1 MRRGVVVTAMVM
13 SIFVGLVVAPGASA
27 KAVACKAGT
36 VAAKVGGHAS
46 CVARRLVAPT
56 PTTAALGPTQFKG
69 ALDVVAGGVKLRSG
83 RRARTLGKR
92 VGRSWTVARGRL
104 LKAMSATAA
113 RITQPLR
120 RARTAAADTGC
131 QAMDI
136 LAQGGTFNVEGQP
149 AELGGSTTVD
159 GVGVTLGVTASGGM
173 HMGLKTTVNGNTYTM
188 SFDAGESECTKL
200 KVPAC
205 PAADGSLN
213 AFGSKGKM
221 GFSMT
226 VTRGGK
232 VLAKRGYAKTVTMDT
247 RGQVAD
253 DAKLDTV
260 EVHYSETTV
269 VDLDGVHYTGY
280 GTRLMT
286 VDMRSGKYDPNSA
299 ESLSF
304 GSASVAGQLANT
316 AGIEADAKDFAAF
329 LGKTIDEYRQRE
341 THWQNPGTCAKAVF
355 SPLSNTIKVHPG
367 ATGTFSGQVTASDG
381 GTAAK
386 VRWAVGAQQNGTFT
400 PDSSSD
406 RGPTFSYTVAAHPS
420 GKTLSVAL
428 HITSTAGVADDTWS
442 QPIEDQLTTI
452 AGTFTGHATRA
463 GVIYDWQGTA
473 TFTRVPSGAD
483 GAGPGG
489 IFQLTSGQA
498 TVTISGSEVGTGCDQ
513 VGTSTISL
521 QTNSVWTVNNA
532 AAPFLYQIVAPFSP
546 DPPQATNVNCDHPET
561 NGTPA
566 GLGSMPATALQ
577 SGDVAAGAALTG
589 LIKTTDDLL
598 AYDGS
603 ASIAGPESDESASWT
618 WSFKG
623 AA

>member
-27 KAVACKAGT
+27 KAAACKAGT

-56 PTTAALGPTQFKG
+56 PTTTALGPTQLKG
-69 ALDVVAGGVKLRSG
+69 ALDVVGAGGKLRSG
-83 RRARTLGKR
+83 RRATTLGKR

-104 LKAMSATAA
+104 LKAMTATAA
-113 RITQPLR
+113 RITRPSR
-120 RARTAAADTGC
+120 GARTAAASANC
-131 QAMDI
+131 QAMDL

-149 AELGGSTTVD
+149 AAFGGSTTVD
-159 GVGVTLGVTASGGM
+159 GVGVTLGVTGSGDM
-173 HMGLKTTVNGNTYTM
+173 RMGLKTTVDGNTYTM
-188 SFDAGESECTKL
+188 SLEMGEGECTKL
-200 KVPAC
+200 KVPPC

-213 AFGSKGKM
+213 AFGTKGKL

-226 VTRGGK
+226 VARGGK

-247 RGQVAD
+247 TGQVAD

-260 EVHYSETTV
+260 KVRYTETTV
-269 VDLDGVHYTGY
+269 VDLDGLHYTTY
-280 GTRLMT
+280 GTRLLT
-286 VDMRSGKYDPNSA
+286 VDMRSGKYDPNAA
-299 ESLSF
+299 ESVSF
-304 GSASVAGQLANT
+304 GSASLDGQYANT
-316 AGIEADAKDFAAF
+316 AGAEADAKDFAAF

-341 THWQNPGTCAKAVF
+341 THWQTPGVCAKAVF

-367 ATGTFSGQVTASDG
+367 GTGTFSGQVTAADG

-386 VRWAVGAQQNGTFT
+386 ARWTVGAQQDGTFT
-400 PDSSSD
+400 PDSSTD

-420 GKTLSVAL
+420 GKTLSTAL

-452 AGTFTGHATRA
+452 SGTFTGHATDV

-498 TVTISGSEVGTGCDQ
+498 TVTVSGSEIGTGCDQ
-513 VGTSTISL
+513 VGTSTITL
-521 QTNSVWTVNNA
+521 QTNSVWTVSNA
-532 AAPFLYQIVAPFSP
+532 AAPFIYQIVAPFSP
-546 DPPQATNVNCDHPET
+546 DPPQATNINCDQPET
-561 NGTPA
+561 NGSPA
-566 GLGSMPATALQ
+566 GLGSMPATAFQ
-577 SGDVAAGAALTG
+577 SGDVAGGAAVTG
-589 LIKTTDDLL
+589 LVKTTDDLL

-603 ASIAGPESDESASWT
+603 ASTTGPDPDESASWT